1 MLNFLGLLAPIFFVV
16 VLLEWSLGKRKGKE
30 VYQFS
35 DAIAN
40 MCAGMAER
48 MFDFFWA
55 IIMLF
60 AFKWIYDNFAIMHIP
75 RTWWAWVLCLLVY
88 DFLYYWYHRL
98 GHESNFLWAV
108 HIVHHQSEEY
118 NFTVASRQSGFQ
130 AIAKTFF
137 IAPLPLLGF
146 APEFA
151 FTVFIFAGVHQFFL
165 HTRLIGK
172 LGFLEYIFV
181 TPSLHR
187 VHHGRNDEYLDKNYG
202 GVFIFWDMLYKT
214 YEREEAEVRYGI
226 TSGFNSRNVYWSYF
240 HYWVD
245 LFRQAREL
253 PRWKDKVLLFL
264 NRPGWLP
271 EDAQPVEVSKPKPL
285 DRPKYAPQAPL
296 QLTVYILMQVF
307 ICLVLLAGMMI
318 QKGDVKN
325 GYPTLEAFYTEYMS
339 PLEVGAYALLITM
352 ATLTIPVLIE
362 KRKWVYYAEQLR
374 LVLMAVGVPFVL
386 LGINVGNPWGSLIAG
401 VFFAC
406 SAWLYRMRNFFTPR
420 TGESKSDEDH
430 KDGRDIKYALSSLS
444 QGKS

>member
-16 VLLEWSLGKRKGKE
+16 VLLEWFIGKRKGKE

-60 AFKWIYDNFAIMHIP
+60 IFKWIYDNFAIFHIP
-75 RTWWAWVLCLLVY
+75 RNVFTWILCLLAY

-98 GHESNFLWAV
+98 GHEANFLWAI

-118 NFTVASRQSGFQ
+118 NYTVASRQSGIQ

-151 FTVFIFAGVHQFFL
+151 WTVFIAAGVHQFFL
-165 HTRLIGK
+165 HTRLIGR

-226 TSGFNSRNVYWSYF
+226 TSGFASRNVYWSYF

-245 LFRQAREL
+245 LFKQARMI
-253 PRWKDKVLLFL
+253 PRWKDKIALFL
-264 NRPGWLP
+264 GHPGWMP
-271 EDAQPVEVSKPKPL
+271 DDVKPKTPPKPKPL
-285 DRPKYAPQAPL
+285 DRPKYAPQAPA
-296 QLTVYILMQVF
+296 QLTVYILMQVT
-307 ICLVLLAGMMI
+307 ICLGLLAGMMI
-318 QKGDVKN
+318 QKGDVKR
-325 GYPTLEAFYTEYMS
+325 GYPTLESFYTEYMS
-339 PLEVGAYALLITM
+339 PTEVAVYAVLITL
-352 ATLTIPVLIE
+352 ATLTIPVLVE
-362 KRKWVYYAEQLR
+362 KRRWVYLAEQLR
-374 LVLMAVGVPFVL
+374 LFMMAVCVPFFL
-386 LGINVGNPWGSLIAG
+386 LELEVGNPWGSLIAG
-401 VFFAC
+401 MFIAY
-406 SAWLYRMRNFFTPR
+406 SAWLYRMRHFF
-420 TGESKSDEDH
+420 KSGVQDENSSGDEK
-430 KDGRDIKYALSSLS
+430 KDGGDVKLALS
-444 QGKS
+444 

>member
-16 VLLEWSLGKRKGKE
+16 VLLEWGLAKRKGKE

-60 AFKWIYDNFAIMHIP
+60 AFKWIYDNYALTHFP
-75 RTWWAWVLCLLVY
+75 LTVWSWVLCLLAY

-98 GHESNFLWAV
+98 GHEANFLWAV

-151 FTVFIFAGVHQFFL
+151 FTVFIAAGVHQFFL
-165 HTRLIGK
+165 HTKLVGK
-172 LGFLEYIFV
+172 LGWLEYIFV

-187 VHHGRNDEYLDKNYG
+187 VHHGRNEAYLDKNYG
-202 GVFIFWDMLYKT
+202 GVFIFWDMLFGT
-214 YEREEAEVRYGI
+214 YEREEEEVRFGI
-226 TSGFNSRNVYWSYF
+226 TSGFASRNVYWSYF

-245 LFRQAREL
+245 LFKQAREI
-253 PRWKDKVLLFL
+253 PRWKDKIRLFL
-264 NRPGWLP
+264 KPPGWLP
-271 EDAQPVEVSKPKPL
+271 EEAKPKEAPKPKPL
-285 DRPKYAPQAPL
+285 DRPKYAPKAPM
-296 QLTVYILMQVF
+296 QLAVYILFQVF

-325 GYPTLEAFYTEYMS
+325 GYPSLEAFYTEYMTV
-339 PLEVGAYALLITM
+339 LEVAAYAVLITM

-362 KRKWVYYAEQLR
+362 KRKWVYYAEQFR
-374 LVLMAVGVPFVL
+374 LVLMAIGVPFIL
-386 LGINVGNPWGSLIAG
+386 LNIEVGNPWGSLIAG
-401 VFFAC
+401 LFFAC
-406 SAWLYRMRNFFTPR
+406 SAWLYRMRHLFGSQAK
-420 TGESKSDEDH
+420 GENSSNDDNDVKL
-430 KDGRDIKYALSSLS
+430 ALS
-444 QGKS
+444 

>member
-16 VLLEWSLGKRKGKE
+16 VLLEWYLGRRKGKE
-30 VYQFS
+30 VFQFS

-60 AFKWIYDNFAIMHIP
+60 AFKWIYDNFAVFEIP
-75 RTWWAWVLCLLVY
+75 RTVWTWILCLLAY

-98 GHESNFLWAV
+98 GHESNFLWAI

-118 NFTVASRQSGFQ
+118 NYTVASRQSGFQ

-137 IAPLPLLGF
+137 IAPLPLIGF

-151 FTVFIFAGVHQFFL
+151 WTVFIAAGVHQFFL
-165 HTRLIGK
+165 HTRLIGR

-187 VHHGRNDEYLDKNYG
+187 VHHGRNEEYLDKNYG
-202 GVFIFWDMLYKT
+202 GVFIFWDMLYGT
-214 YEREEAEVRYGI
+214 YEKEEAEVRFGI

-245 LFRQAREL
+245 LFKQAREI
-253 PRWKDKVLLFL
+253 PKWKDKIALFL
-264 NRPGWLP
+264 QRPGWLP
-271 EDAQPVEVSKPKPL
+271 EEVKPKEAPKPKPL
-285 DRPKYAPQAPL
+285 DRPKYAPKAPT
-296 QLTVYILMQVF
+296 QLTIYILLQVF

-325 GYPTLEAFYTEYMS
+325 GYASLEAFYTEYMT
-339 PLEVGAYALLITM
+339 PWEVAAYAALITM
-352 ATLTIPVLIE
+352 ATLTIPVLVE

-374 LVLMAVGVPFVL
+374 LVMMAIGVPFIL
-386 LGINVGNPWGSLIAG
+386 LEISVGNPWGSLIAG
-401 VFFAC
+401 SFFAC
-406 SAWLYRMRNFFTPR
+406 SAWLFRMRRFFSNDLSELNKP
-420 TGESKSDEDH
+420 DNDN
-430 KDGRDIKYALSSLS
+430 KDGNGVQQLALS
-444 QGKS
+444 